1 MIHACIVIN
10 IKQLD
15 ICVILPLPT
24 LLRNPKVGIKKQP
37 PYLFPKKKS
46 SEYSI
51 SLLNIILYSI
61 NMSQMDISIAAA
73 AAAAD
78 HSEAESL
85 SDNDINI
92 VDTVVGSLEHNQQ
105 LPVLTPRSSNIGYL
119 ERCGRWL
126 MAVPRD
132 DVVALQQTSEY
143 REFLQAFDKLG
154 EVCYKLYAL

>member
-1 MIHACIVIN
+1 
-10 IKQLD
+10 
-15 ICVILPLPT
+15 
-24 LLRNPKVGIKKQP
+24 
-37 PYLFPKKKS
+37 
-46 SEYSI
+46 
-51 SLLNIILYSI
+51 
-61 NMSQMDISIAAA
+61 MSQMDISIA

-85 SDNDINI
+85 SDNDIINHNI

-132 DVVALQQTSEY
+132 DIVALQQTSEY
-143 REFLQAFDKLG
+143 REFLNAFDKLG
-154 EVCYKLYAL
+154 EVCYMNYMHCKYILYLFYVHKLIRLFYLPFRHIGEL